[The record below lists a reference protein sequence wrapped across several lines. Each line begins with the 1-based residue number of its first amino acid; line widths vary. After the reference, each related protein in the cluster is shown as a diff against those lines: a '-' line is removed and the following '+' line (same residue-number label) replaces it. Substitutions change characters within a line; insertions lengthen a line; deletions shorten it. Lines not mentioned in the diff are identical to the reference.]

1 MKTHNQWKEMDKII
15 QDLKLERESMKKIL
29 IERNLEVK
37 NLQTRIRTSEVP
49 HGLKRL
55 SSS

>member
-1 MKTHNQWKEMDKII
+1 MKTHNQWKEMDEII

-49 HGLKRL
+49 RGLKRL

>member
-1 MKTHNQWKEMDKII
+1 METHNQWKEMDKII

-37 NLQTRIRTSEVP
+37 NLQTQIRTSKVP